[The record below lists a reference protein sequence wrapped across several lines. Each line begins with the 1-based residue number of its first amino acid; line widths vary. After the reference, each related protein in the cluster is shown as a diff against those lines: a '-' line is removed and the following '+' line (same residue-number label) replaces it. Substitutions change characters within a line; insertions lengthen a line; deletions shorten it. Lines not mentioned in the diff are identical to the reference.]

1 LIDLIDLIISL
12 VGVKKKMGVNGLN
25 SKLLTYLVEKDVAPG
40 DRLPPL
46 AELALRLDLSIG
58 KLREQLELARHLN
71 LVSVRP
77 RLGIHR
83 ERFDFLAAVRT
94 SLIFALATGEA
105 TFAQFSALRQMIE
118 TNMWHEA
125 VSRLTD
131 EDKENLRQIVAVA
144 WSKLQGDPPHIPNE
158 EHRQLHLTIFSRLNN
173 PFVQGLLAA
182 YWEAYES
189 SELTRYVEYVYWTQ
203 VWDYHSQIVEAICSG
218 DHDRGLRC
226 LVTHFSLLPEV
237 PAVLNAAP

>member
-1 LIDLIDLIISL
+1 VTLTISS
-12 VGVKKKMGVNGLN
+12 NGLN
-25 SKLLTYLVEKDVAPG
+25 SRLLNYLVEESVAPG

-46 AELALRLDLSIG
+46 AELATALDVSVG

-83 ERFDFLAAVRT
+83 EPFDFLAVVRT
-94 SLIFALATGEA
+94 GLIFALATGEA
-105 TFAQFSALRQMIE
+105 TFAQFSTLRQTIE
-118 TNMWHEA
+118 TSMWHEA
-125 VSRLTD
+125 VTRLTED
-131 EDKENLRQIVAVA
+131 DKENLRQIVTVA
-144 WSKLQGDPPHIPNE
+144 WSKLQGEPPHIPND

-182 YWEAYES
+182 YWEAYDA

-203 VWDYHSQIVEAICSG
+203 VWDYHSQIVDAICAG
-218 DHDRGLRC
+218 DFDRGLDC
-226 LVTHFSLLPEV
+226 LVTHFRLLPEA
-237 PAVLNAAP
+237 PALLKSAS